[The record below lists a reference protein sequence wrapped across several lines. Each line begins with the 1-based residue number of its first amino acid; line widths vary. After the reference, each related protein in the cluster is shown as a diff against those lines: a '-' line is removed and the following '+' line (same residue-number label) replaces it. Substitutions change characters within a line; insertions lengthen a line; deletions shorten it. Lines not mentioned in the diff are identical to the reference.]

1 MRKWRGVSFALAAL
15 PECFVLSGCGSSEF
29 ASSVSCPSTTQCPVV
44 LQDPASNS
52 DPSTWTVT
60 ASDPR
65 VRIVPSHGVIAPGQM
80 VTVTVTLPPG
90 ACGIQLT
97 GSTQDAVWPLGLG
110 GGSGFGAIVPNMVAP
125 STAGPGM
132 CSSAQATP

>member
-1 MRKWRGVSFALAAL
+1 MRKWQGVSFALAAIVVCL
-15 PECFVLSGCGSSEF
+15 ALGGCGSGPF
-29 ASSVSCPSTTQCPVV
+29 GWDMTCPSTTQCVV
-44 LQDPASNS
+44 TVQNPASNS

-65 VRIVPSHGVIAPGQM
+65 VRIVPSHGVIAPGQT

-110 GGSGFGAIVPNMVAP
+110 GGSGFGATVPDMMAP
-125 STAGPGM
+125 STAAPGT
-132 CSSAQATP
+132 CVSAQATP